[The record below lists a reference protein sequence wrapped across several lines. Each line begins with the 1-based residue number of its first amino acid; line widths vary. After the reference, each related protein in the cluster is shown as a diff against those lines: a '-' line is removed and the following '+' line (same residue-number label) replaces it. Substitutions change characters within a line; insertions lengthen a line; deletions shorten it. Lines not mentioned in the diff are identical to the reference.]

1 MGDFIHAYIRA
12 DITNEYSYLLTTA
25 PRARS
30 DWLLRLRELEG
41 LQTPNLEEEEQPP
54 DEVFHDS
61 RETPDDEE
69 LRDRPRN
76 QILEAFQYQGDPT
89 RLVNGQTQ
97 ITANTDRIQLQL
109 TTPGQQNQHLTAPES
124 PAIRELRQEIAA
136 LKERAR
142 LSAMESERERY
153 NQFCKSSKTPVLQQ
167 NLRWDVSKLDTGF
180 NNLQSSYVD
189 NTILTQAPNQVMTTE
204 GVKDRVK
211 IKSKGSA
218 SRKHSK
224 MSSSSSSDSS
234 SSSSSDSSSSSTSS
248 SSCTSSSESESD
260 DQSQRRKKRKS
271 KKSSFESDFI
281 KALQLNAT
289 TDGDNI
295 PTLTDSNKTPAK
307 WFRHFDKRAKLKAWG
322 NDVKAIKVVE
332 FLKGEAEGV
341 YSNMKRKDKADY
353 NAIKKKLIKKLTPED
368 APERALKAFNE
379 AAQRIDETATSY
391 GRRLKR
397 LAKDAGVKKEKRVVD
412 RFVKSVLKD
421 TRDKMAS
428 HTNPK
433 SVSKA
438 ARMAKQIENR
448 REDNETMTINNINS
462 SKGSKPRSEAVVPQN
477 PVIHQQEQGASNTRP
492 QVTFGSTQYYPP
504 QNNQRDS
511 RVQAPVGGSRRLNGY
526 EGTPSPYTPSRS
538 QQYHPQYGTQ
548 DVRGQNQFTP
558 QQRLPGS
565 SDLSSR
571 SEISCY
577 NCGQPGHYKSQCTV
591 PCLVCSRT
599 GHSAK
604 NCPNLANQKNL

>member
-1 MGDFIHAYIRA
+1 MMNIVRNIGNMLSPTPTRRPPAYSDETKVAFRQLIGSCMWYENRAKLFTRNSLNNFRTNYGWAADQLATAGLVYESMGDFIHAYIRA

-89 RLVNGQTQ
+89 RLVNGQAQ

-224 MSSSSSSDSS
+224 MSSSSNRIMFTISQDSS
-234 SSSSSDSSSSSTSS
+234 
-248 SSCTSSSESESD
+248 ELEL
-260 DQSQRRKKRKS
+260 
-271 KKSSFESDFI
+271 
-281 KALQLNAT
+281 LQ
-289 TDGDNI
+289 
-295 PTLTDSNKTPAK
+295 
-307 WFRHFDKRAKLKAWG
+307 
-322 NDVKAIKVVE
+322 V
-332 FLKGEAEGV
+332 
-341 YSNMKRKDKADY
+341 
-353 NAIKKKLIKKLTPED
+353 
-368 APERALKAFNE
+368 
-379 AAQRIDETATSY
+379 
-391 GRRLKR
+391 
-397 LAKDAGVKKEKRVVD
+397 
-412 RFVKSVLKD
+412 
-421 TRDKMAS
+421 
-428 HTNPK
+428 
-433 SVSKA
+433 
-438 ARMAKQIENR
+438 
-448 REDNETMTINNINS
+448 
-462 SKGSKPRSEAVVPQN
+462 
-477 PVIHQQEQGASNTRP
+477 
-492 QVTFGSTQYYPP
+492 
-504 QNNQRDS
+504 
-511 RVQAPVGGSRRLNGY
+511 
-526 EGTPSPYTPSRS
+526 
-538 QQYHPQYGTQ
+538 
-548 DVRGQNQFTP
+548 
-558 QQRLPGS
+558 
-565 SDLSSR
+565 
-571 SEISCY
+571 
-577 NCGQPGHYKSQCTV
+577 
-591 PCLVCSRT
+591 
-599 GHSAK
+599 
-604 NCPNLANQKNL
+604 

>member
-1 MGDFIHAYIRA
+1 M
-12 DITNEYSYLLTTA
+12 
-25 PRARS
+25 
-30 DWLLRLRELEG
+30 
-41 LQTPNLEEEEQPP
+41 
-54 DEVFHDS
+54 
-61 RETPDDEE
+61 
-69 LRDRPRN
+69 
-76 QILEAFQYQGDPT
+76 
-89 RLVNGQTQ
+89 
-97 ITANTDRIQLQL
+97 
-109 TTPGQQNQHLTAPES
+109 
-124 PAIRELRQEIAA
+124 
-136 LKERAR
+136 
-142 LSAMESERERY
+142 
-153 NQFCKSSKTPVLQQ
+153 
-167 NLRWDVSKLDTGF
+167 
-180 NNLQSSYVD
+180 
-189 NTILTQAPNQVMTTE
+189 
-204 GVKDRVK
+204 
-211 IKSKGSA
+211 
-218 SRKHSK
+218 
-224 MSSSSSSDSS
+224 
-234 SSSSSDSSSSSTSS
+234 
-248 SSCTSSSESESD
+248 
-260 DQSQRRKKRKS
+260 
-271 KKSSFESDFI
+271 
-281 KALQLNAT
+281 
-289 TDGDNI
+289 
-295 PTLTDSNKTPAK
+295 TDSNKTPTK

-341 YSNMKRKDKADY
+341 YSSMKRKDKADY

-433 SVSKA
+433 SVNKA

-477 PVIHQQEQGASNTRP
+477 PVNYQQDLGASNTRP
-492 QVTFGSTQYYPP
+492 QVTFGSTKYYPP

-511 RVQAPVGGSRRLNGY
+511 RVQAPAGESRDIRLNGY
-526 EGTPSPYTPSRS
+526 EGAPSPYAPSRS
-538 QQYHPQYGTQ
+538 QQYHPQYDTQ
-548 DVRGQNQFTP
+548 DARGQSYFTP
-558 QQRLPGS
+558 QQRLQGS
-565 SDLSSR
+565 SNLSSR

-591 PCLVCSRT
+591 PCLVCSKT

-604 NCPNLANQKNL
+604 NCPNQKNL